1 MQGQALWV
9 EGQGGIERSQ
19 FISVRRE
26 TEGYKGWSAQPAE
39 YYYYVRYLSSNN
51 IERVALFLFSNK
63 KAGRD
68 FGKAIVRFKSQ
79 DSKPIPNYRFPNSQ
93 GPQDTHGR
101 DKNLN
106 PYDNKL
112 IEDWSETTTNSK
124 RMIDN
129 INCNSPVWRD
139 KPRCN

>member
-1 MQGQALWV
+1 MECSA
-9 EGQGGIERSQ
+9 SQ
-19 FISVRRE
+19 
-26 TEGYKGWSAQPAE
+26 

-106 PYDNKL
+106 PYDNPP
-112 IEDWSETTTNSK
+112 IEDWSIETNK
-124 RMIDN
+124 KVKIGN
-129 INCNSPVWRD
+129 VNCDSPVW
-139 KPRCN
+139 KKSLGVINEKILLPLLAVLPYLMMLMQELIL